1 MKLGVGS
8 YAFRWSIGIKD
19 RLPKRPM
26 RAVEVLERTHAL
38 DLTLVQFA
46 DNLPLHTL
54 PDAEV
59 DALGA
64 RARELG
70 MTLEVGQQSFDRPML
85 ERYLAIAGRLDASLV
100 RIALDAD
107 DAAIPLATLADEFRQ
122 VIPAFRDAGVVI
134 AIENHF
140 NYPSPRLVELLS
152 LIDDDTVGGG
162 VCLDVANSICAE
174 EWPMETVL
182 QLAPFAVNLH
192 LKDYDIVPDPYG
204 VGFRIQGVPLGQ
216 GRTDIAAVFKAL
228 TDQRR
233 DVNVLLE
240 HWLPDSPSIDEDV
253 AREWD
258 WLQQSVAEGR
268 RWVPD

>member
-19 RLPKRPM
+19 RIPARPM
-26 RAVEVLERTHAL
+26 RAIEVLESTHAL
-38 DLTLVQFA
+38 GLGLVQFA

-54 PDAEV
+54 PEPELA
-59 DALGA
+59 ALGA

-85 ERYLAIAGRLDASLV
+85 ERYLAIAGRLDARLV

-107 DAAIPLATLADEFRQ
+107 DAAIPLQTLADEFRQ

-152 LIDDDTVGGG
+152 LIDDDTVG

-192 LKDYDIVPDPYG
+192 LKDYDIVPDRYG

-228 TDQRR
+228 ADQQR
-233 DVNVLLE
+233 DVNVLIE
-240 HWLPDSPSIDEDV
+240 HWLPESPSIIEDV
-253 AREWD
+253 ARERD